1 MKDSVK
7 VNVKNGLDNIRAW
20 YEIKYDGDY
29 PPLAEILYMFDNE
42 WLVTNLGYIVSGVAE
57 DHGFGYEAMDEK
69 VLVVELDRLRSLK
82 SNQYQW

>member
-7 VNVKNGLDNIRAW
+7 VNVKNGLDNIKMW
-20 YEIKYDGDY
+20 YEIQYNCDY
-29 PPLAEILYMFDNE
+29 PTTRDILYSYDNE
-42 WLVTNLGYIVSGVAE
+42 WLVTNLGHIVSGVAE

-82 SNQYQW
+82 SNQW